1 MRVRR
6 SVCFLAILVL
16 VVSQSLS
23 ANPAAFRGA
32 HQSKTEPGTPPGIE
46 RSIRAFLYALY
57 SGDSTEYQKWILPE
71 PGSNELIG
79 TQHFT
84 AQQLEDLR
92 RQVSAIQLRQVSPFT
107 ADGKEVGAVSGSNY
121 PVGTK
126 TNYMTEFRGSLIAIP
141 VVNTESGWKSDVR
154 FWLAMKKQAE
164 GGLKQSDPEVVAKAF
179 LFFILAKQPAKL
191 GALSAS
197 KMNPEEYTAANNLP
211 GGDLDQ
217 ILSLCIE
224 MPIVRARVGE
234 SFRMPSGEIVRAG
247 NQTDTLVLV
256 GLLGTTEVAFQ
267 VRQVGGEWK
276 VVPQRYFEMLRRAG
290 AI

>member
-1 MRVRR
+1 
-6 SVCFLAILVL
+6 VCFLAILVL
-16 VVSQSLS
+16 VVSQSPS
-23 ANPAAFRGA
+23 ANPRAFRGA

-46 RSIRAFLYALY
+46 RSIKAFLYAVY
-57 SGDSTEYQKWILPE
+57 SGDSAEYQKLILPE
-71 PGSNELIG
+71 PGSNELIA
-79 TQHFT
+79 TEHLT

-92 RQVSAIQLRQVSPFT
+92 REVNAIQLRQVSPFT
-107 ADGKEVGAVSGSNY
+107 AAGKEVGAASGSLY
-121 PVGTK
+121 PVATK
-126 TNYMTEFRGSLIAIP
+126 TSYMTEFRGSLIVIP

-154 FWLAMKKQAE
+154 FWLAMKKQSE

-179 LFFILAKQPAKL
+179 LYYLLAKQPDKL
-191 GALSAS
+191 ERLSAS
-197 KMNPEEYTAANNLP
+197 KINAEEYTAANNLP

-224 MPIVRARVGE
+224 MPVVPARVGE

-256 GLLGTTEVAFQ
+256 GLLGTTEVAFE

-276 VVPQRYFEMLRRAG
+276 VVPRKYFEMLRKAG